1 MRHQAALFLALALAA
16 CVPDQARD
24 MADCQAEVMRF
35 YPGYR
40 AVKMDDPGTRFIV
53 ACMRARDYELDVTAR
68 DCSSRDPVATQPAC
82 YAPRHWFA
90 AFIDRLRRYLAW
102 PS

>member
-1 MRHQAALFLALALAA
+1 MRRHAALLLALALGGCVANQAKDMAA
-16 CVPDQARD
+16 CK
-24 MADCQAEVMRF
+24 AEVMRF

-40 AVKMDDPGTRFIV
+40 AVKFDDPGTRFIV
-53 ACMRARDYELDVTAR
+53 ACMQARGYELEVAAS

-90 AFIDRLRRYLAW
+90 AFVDRLRRYLAW